1 MNISQIEIDFGNFF
15 CKSAILTFFFF
26 KSKIKLSTGQGSS
39 ELPCPVFLFSKRK
52 EVITMKK
59 RHGFIAAA
67 VAVSLLA
74 APVLYK

>member
-15 CKSAILTFFFF
+15 CKSSILTFFFF

-52 EVITMKK
+52 EVITM
-59 RHGFIAAA
+59 
-67 VAVSLLA
+67 L
-74 APVLYK
+74 